1 MRKRKY
7 LALVINFF
15 LAISLLFAGC
25 SGGSGSSSGSS
36 NSGPVPAL
44 ESGPTIE
51 VAINQIETDCSNP
64 GITEV
69 TAYVSVIN
77 QDGDPVTGL
86 TISNFSCYENT
97 VEIPPDTCYENTV
110 EIPPD
115 TVTINFVD
123 QIKSPLSVIMVMDYS
138 MSMQWAN
145 AIGPMEDA
153 VLEFV
158 NYLSQDDEAE
168 IIKFAGIIEIV
179 QEFTSDKALLTSAIT
194 DPWDGGTGTPIYDV
208 LFEAIDDAALAP
220 DRKAVII
227 VTDGREHDS
236 INGIDDVIAHSLSNQ
251 VPVFTIGLGN
261 KIDVNMLTQIA
272 DETGGHFYEAATNDD
287 LITIYQQISEIL
299 LLDQY
304 VIKYESF
311 LQGNVTLGVEVE
323 NNGLQDYASKEFT
336 ACP

>member
-1 MRKRKY
+1 MRKRKT
-7 LALVINFF
+7 LAFVISFF
-15 LAISLLFAGC
+15 LAIPLLFSGC
-25 SGGSGSSSGSS
+25 SDGSS
-36 NSGPVPAL
+36 NSGAGPAL

-64 GITEV
+64 GVTEV
-69 TAYVSVIN
+69 TAYVSIIN

-86 TISNFSCYENT
+86 TTSNFS
-97 VEIPPDTCYENTV
+97 CYENTV

-123 QIKSPLSVIMVMDYS
+123 QITAPLSVVMVMDYS
-138 MSMQWAN
+138 WSMQWAD
-145 AIGPMEDA
+145 AIDPLEAA

-158 NYLSQDDEAE
+158 NLLSQDDEAE

-236 INGIDDVIAHSLSNQ
+236 INGIDDVIAHSLANQ

-261 KIDVNMLTQIA
+261 GIDVNMLTQIA
-272 DETGGHFYEAATNDD
+272 DETGGHFYEAATSDD

-311 LQGNVTLGVEVE
+311 LQGNVTLGVQVE
-323 NNGLQDYASKEFT
+323 NNGLQDNASKEFT